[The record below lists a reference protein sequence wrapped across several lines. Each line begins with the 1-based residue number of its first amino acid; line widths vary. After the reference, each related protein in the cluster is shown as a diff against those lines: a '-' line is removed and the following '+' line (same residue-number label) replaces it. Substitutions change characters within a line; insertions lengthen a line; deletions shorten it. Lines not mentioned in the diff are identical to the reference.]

1 MSPIATI
8 HLRAVNIN
16 DAEILLDWRNDAI
29 TRQYSHSSDVVSAEQ
44 HYRWLQSVMNDP
56 ARTLY
61 IAEKNGIPVGT
72 ARADLIDGVHILSW
86 TVAPQARDHGLAKQ
100 VVKQLLDKTP
110 LPVKAEIKCSNLA
123 SIAVAKSNGL
133 RFYSQQGDTQYY
145 VLP

>member
-8 HLRAVNIN
+8 HLRPVNIN
-16 DAEILLDWRNDAI
+16 DIEILLDWRNDAM
-29 TRQYSHSSDVVSAEQ
+29 TRQYSHSSDFVSTEQ

-56 ARTLY
+56 ARKLY
-61 IAEKNGIPVGT
+61 IAEQNGVPVGT

-86 TVAPQARDHGLAKQ
+86 TVAPKVRGHGLAKQ

-123 SIAVAKSNGL
+123 SIAVAKNNGL
-133 RFYSQQGDTQYY
+133 RFFSQQGDIQYY
-145 VLP
+145 VLS